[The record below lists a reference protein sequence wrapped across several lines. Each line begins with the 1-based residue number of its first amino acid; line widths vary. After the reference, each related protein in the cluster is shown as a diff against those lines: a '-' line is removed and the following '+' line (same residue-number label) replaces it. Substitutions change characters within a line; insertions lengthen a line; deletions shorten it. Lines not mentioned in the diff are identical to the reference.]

1 MALDTIRESVATLHE
16 SREAIRDGRIA
27 VAEAERELRFRYAE
41 LRRRVDGGRR
51 AVELLRTDG
60 PDADLERLLLA
71 LDGRPDRPGRI
82 YRADRPDRVSPP
94 R

>member
-1 MALDTIRESVATLHE
+1 MALDVLRESVATLHE

-27 VAEAERELRFRYAE
+27 IADAKLELGIRYAR

-51 AVELLRTDG
+51 AVELLQTDG
-60 PDADLERLLLA
+60 SDADFERLLLA
-71 LDGRPDRPGRI
+71 LDGRPDRVSQRG
-82 YRADRPDRVSPP
+82 RVSPP